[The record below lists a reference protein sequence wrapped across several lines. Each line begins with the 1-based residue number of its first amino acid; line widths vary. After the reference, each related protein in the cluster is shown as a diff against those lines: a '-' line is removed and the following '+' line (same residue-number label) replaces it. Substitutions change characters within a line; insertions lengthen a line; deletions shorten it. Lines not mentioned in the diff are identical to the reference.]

1 MKRTFKRIAFAA
13 LTLALLA
20 AWTVWTSERLYRYGY
35 NRGRVEYLMDD
46 KERYG
51 VREWLE
57 KHPEEQI
64 DLELPEIYREL
75 RQFDKTKE
83 LLEKKSSRTHFTNEM
98 LRRSKW
104 KDSRVFMV
112 TG

>member
-13 LTLALLA
+13 LALALLA

-57 KHPEEQI
+57 KHPEDTEKI
-64 DLELPEIYREL
+64 LGAGCNLETRE
-75 RQFDKTKE
+75 FVTKHPTFWTAADNW
-83 LLEKKSSRTHFTNEM
+83 LFPL
-98 LRRSKW
+98 
-104 KDSRVFMV
+104 
-112 TG
+112 